1 MKGQVPQAE
10 GFQEEVE
17 GTETEGMTTLGFT
30 TLITFGIEMSSE
42 TLISAAG
49 EEKIIKRAVA
59 CFLSVLLDGAGGAGS
74 MLGRIL
80 HQCKLSK
87 LCKRC
92 KLASNKQPVCSSAS
106 VHTMPRMQGLI
117 GLSRTI
123 LTFRPLLLAIPTFCK
138 RKHT

>member
-30 TLITFGIEMSSE
+30 TLITLGIEMSSE

-49 EEKIIKRAVA
+49 EEKISRRMNKAFA
-59 CFLSVLLDGAGGAGS
+59 CFLRRSSQSREAASSGSS

-80 HQCKLSK
+80 HQE
-87 LCKRC
+87 R
-92 KLASNKQPVCSSAS
+92 KLASNKQPVLSAS
-106 VHTMPRMQGLI
+106 LHTMPR
-117 GLSRTI
+117 S
-123 LTFRPLLLAIPTFCK
+123 
-138 RKHT
+138 

>member
-30 TLITFGIEMSSE
+30 TLITLGIEMSSE

-49 EEKIIKRAVA
+49 EEKISRRINKAFA
-59 CFLSVLLDGAGGAGS
+59 CFLWRSSQSWEADSSGSS

-80 HQCKLSK
+80 HQEH
-87 LCKRC
+87 
-92 KLASNKQPVCSSAS
+92 KLASNKQPVLSAS
-106 VHTMPRMQGLI
+106 LHTMPR
-117 GLSRTI
+117 S
-123 LTFRPLLLAIPTFCK
+123 
-138 RKHT
+138 